1 MKLMQPLKMTFV
13 HIERYPL
20 YVYLICVNVFVYII
34 PFVLVYA
41 YMKIKKNNF
50 VTVGLQKVFI
60 ISFFIL
66 FCIFFFFLIAALTT
80 HGNSQGQRLNWSY
93 DLLCTLR
100 QSQILNSLS
109 EARAG
114 THILLDT
121 SHVLNPLSHN
131 KNSTFPYF
139 LISFCIGV
147 LLAN

>member
-50 VTVGLQKVFI
+50 ATVGLQKVFI

-66 FCIFFFFLIAALTT
+66 FCIIIIIF
-80 HGNSQGQRLNWSY
+80 
-93 DLLCTLR
+93 
-100 QSQILNSLS
+100 
-109 EARAG
+109 
-114 THILLDT
+114 
-121 SHVLNPLSHN
+121 
-131 KNSTFPYF
+131 
-139 LISFCIGV
+139 
-147 LLAN
+147 